1 MVKPEKV
8 VQVREL
14 QEKLRS
20 ASAVILTDFRGLNV
34 GEINTVRRQLR
45 EAQAEYRVVKN
56 TLLRIAASGLGIQG
70 LDRFLEGPT
79 AVAFVRGDVVEAA
92 KVLQDFIRQ
101 TRKLEVKGG
110 LLDGRILSPMDIQ
123 TLAQLPPKQELR
135 ARVVGGIQFPLLRLV
150 SVLSGPVRS
159 LVYVL
164 EAIRRQREGGTG
176 EAPEA
181 TV

>member
-8 VQVREL
+8 VQVQEL

-34 GEINTVRRQLR
+34 GEINTVRRHLR

-56 TLLRIAASGLGIQG
+56 TLLRIAASGLGITG
-70 LDRFLEGPT
+70 LDALLAGPT

-92 KVLQDFIRQ
+92 KVLQEFIRQ
-101 TRKLEVKGG
+101 ARKLEVKGG
-110 LLDGRILSPMDIQ
+110 FLDGRILSPTDIQ

-164 EAIRRQREGGTG
+164 EAIRRQRAEPSSGGSSEG
-176 EAPEA
+176 
-181 TV
+181 